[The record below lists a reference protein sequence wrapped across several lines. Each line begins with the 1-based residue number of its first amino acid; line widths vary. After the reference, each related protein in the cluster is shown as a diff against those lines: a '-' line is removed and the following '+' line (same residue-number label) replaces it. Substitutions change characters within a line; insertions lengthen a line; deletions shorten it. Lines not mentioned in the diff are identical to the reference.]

1 MPVYI
6 QTASTYGEFEFE
18 LSGCESDLLI
28 LDLSVLQ
35 WIESE
40 GIAVDCSGLVN
51 QSGDDN
57 VDLPTAI
64 GDITEAV
71 DCSELVSQSGDGNVA
86 DASANCRDLAISS
99 APVGSIVLSATSSM
113 AHPGDGNDLFAPHGD
128 MEDIATESHASIDL
142 TVAAKDCEVKPI
154 TTTSFYGM
162 FLLSV
167 LTVYSCMY
175 FISVILLVFCFVQN
189 LYSSVLEYSLNLM
202 SIRLMADEMSRSFLH
217 YIIY

>member
-1 MPVYI
+1 MFEKHDLSAALESPDASDDDTGGTGRNCDDHPALPGDIVNTEQFAINSHNEVDMAAAEEVTCPYI

-28 LDLSVLQ
+28 LDQSVLQ
-35 WIESE
+35 WMESE

-51 QSGDDN
+51 
-57 VDLPTAI
+57 
-64 GDITEAV
+64 
-71 DCSELVSQSGDGNVA
+71 QSGDGNVA

-99 APVGSIVLSATSSM
+99 APVGSIVLSATSSI

-167 LTVYSCMY
+167 LNV
-175 FISVILLVFCFVQN
+175 
-189 LYSSVLEYSLNLM
+189 
-202 SIRLMADEMSRSFLH
+202 
-217 YIIY
+217 

>member
-1 MPVYI
+1 MFEKHDLSAALESPDASDDDTGGTGRNCDDHPALPGDIVNTEQFAINSHNEVDVAAAEEVTCPYI

-28 LDLSVLQ
+28 LDQSVLQ
-35 WIESE
+35 WMESE

-128 MEDIATESHASIDL
+128 MEDIAMRAMPAL
-142 TVAAKDCEVKPI
+142 
-154 TTTSFYGM
+154 
-162 FLLSV
+162 
-167 LTVYSCMY
+167 
-175 FISVILLVFCFVQN
+175 ISL
-189 LYSSVLEYSLNLM
+189 
-202 SIRLMADEMSRSFLH
+202 
-217 YIIY
+217 